1 MWQSLLALLTK
12 GIQTENPGGMSVT
25 YYNGNNVLET
35 EVGEIDCKEWT
46 KMAA

>member
-25 YYNGNNVLET
+25 YYNGNNLFET
-35 EVGEIDCKEWT
+35 VRKKSDCEEWT
-46 KMAA
+46 KMVA